1 MQRARE
7 RRYICTERGDVALPQ
22 IQIITSYR
30 RGTMGRRPLLLW
42 KKINTRREVSGRNM
56 IPYHG
61 LDDTGC
67 YVAFRMGTLAKY
79 TRQRKSTEKHTQHE
93 ARDIKR
99 AYAEVKGALDRL
111 APYPRHYHSRSV
123 LGLN

>member
-1 MQRARE
+1 
-7 RRYICTERGDVALPQ
+7 
-22 IQIITSYR
+22 
-30 RGTMGRRPLLLW
+30 MGRRPLLLW
-42 KKINTRREVSGRNM
+42 KKIHTRREVSGRNM

-61 LDDTGC
+61 LNDTGW
-67 YVAFRMGTLAKY
+67 YVAFGMDSLAKY

-99 AYAEVKGALDRL
+99 AYAEDKGALDRL
-111 APYPRHYHSRSV
+111 ALYSRHSHSRSV